1 MEYAVNSITS
11 VNTMYLGV
19 VNRFAYIST
28 VVTKDMKR
36 VVTGP
41 LVKTDSPTCGD
52 AYQKGFMA
60 GCLSVVGND
69 KEVCNLAEDA

>member
-41 LVKTDSPTCGD
+41 LVKTDSQPVAMLTKK
-52 AYQKGFMA
+52 A
-60 GCLSVVGND
+60 SW
-69 KEVCNLAEDA
+69 LAVYR

>member
-28 VVTKDMKR
+28 VVTRDML
-36 VVTGP
+36 TGRNGP
-41 LVKTDSPTCGD
+41 FSQDTFAKCGND
-52 AYQKGFMA
+52 YQKGFMD
-60 GCLSVVGND
+60 GCLSVVGNV